1 MQLERPIIFFDLET
15 TGVNTENDRI
25 VQIAAIKR
33 FPDGQTEEKNI
44 LINPQR
50 PIPKAASEVHGITDE
65 MVSDK
70 PTFQQYAKSMLQWF
84 SGCDLAGY
92 NSNQFDIPML
102 AAEFRRC
109 GHDFPDGDTHFVDIL
124 MIERIV
130 NSHRLEET
138 YKRYTG
144 EALEGAHD
152 ALADIQATI
161 SILDKQLERHST
173 LPITPRELDALTTGE
188 EPRADISG
196 KLRWVEGAL
205 VWNFGKHRG
214 QPVLKTTDYA
224 EWFLR
229 ADFPAD
235 AKALV
240 QEQIAKKN

>member
-15 TGVNTENDRI
+15 TGTHTENDRI

-33 FPDGQTEEKNI
+33 FPDGEIEEKNL
-44 LINPQR
+44 LIKPQR
-50 PIPKAASEVHGITDE
+50 HIPEAASEVHGITDE
-65 MVSDK
+65 MVK
-70 PTFQQYAKSMLQWF
+70 EKAEFRQYAKSMFNWF
-84 SGCDLAGY
+84 AGCDLAGY

-109 GHDFPDGDTHFVDIL
+109 GYVFPDGDTHFVDIL
-124 MIERIV
+124 MIERLV
-130 NSHRLEET
+130 NSHRLEAT

-144 EALEGAHD
+144 EDLEGAHD
-152 ALADIQATI
+152 ALADIRATI
-161 SILDKQLERHST
+161 TILYNQLKKHAD
-173 LPITPRELDALTTGE
+173 LPLTPKELDTLTTGD

-196 KLRWVEGAL
+196 KLRWVEGTL

-214 QPVLKTTDYA
+214 QPVVETLDYA

-240 QEQIAKKN
+240 QELMK

>member
-15 TGVNTENDRI
+15 TGVDTENDRI
-25 VQIAAIKR
+25 VQIGAIKR

-44 LINPQR
+44 LVNPQR
-50 PIPKAASEVHGITDE
+50 PIPKPASEVHGITDDR
-65 MVSDK
+65 VRDK
-70 PTFQQYAKSMLQWF
+70 PIFQQYAKSMHQWF

-109 GHDFPDGDTHFVDIL
+109 GHDFPDADAHFVDML
-124 MIERIV
+124 LIERLV

-144 EALEGAHD
+144 QALEGAHD
-152 ALADIQATI
+152 AVADIRATI
-161 SILDKQLERHST
+161 AILDKQLERHPD
-173 LPITPRELDALTTGE
+173 LPTTPKELDTLTTGE

-196 KLRWVEGAL
+196 KLRWSEGTL
-205 VWNFGKHRG
+205 MWNFGKHRG
-214 QPVLKTTDYA
+214 KPVLETLDYA
-224 EWFLR
+224 KWFLR
-229 ADFPAD
+229 ADFPPD

-240 QEQIAKKN
+240 EEAVK